1 MYYDLLAKIKNA
13 EMAKKEKLT
22 TPFSKFDLAV
32 AKVLVKAGYL
42 NDVQKKSSN
51 RQNFLEIKL
60 AGAKKKPAI
69 NGFKIISK
77 PSRRIYVDHRRLR
90 QVKQGY
96 GLAVV
101 STPQGVLSGQE
112 AKKKKVGGEY
122 LFQVW

>member
-13 EMAKKEKLT
+13 EMAKKKKLT
-22 TPFSKFDLAV
+22 APFSKFDLAV

-51 RQNFLEIKL
+51 RQSFLEIKL
-60 AGAKKKPAI
+60 VDAKKRPVI

-77 PSRRIYVDHRRLR
+77 PSRRIYIDYRRLSP
-90 QVKQGY
+90 VKQGY